1 MQVQGFIKPA
11 PELLPVAPYQP
22 YLYVRRVPPE
32 APITVHVNYI
42 YYIQATAPGPGSKS
56 EASLTAGDDLPK
68 IQAGILSGKS
78 SMKFCMVQTE
88 P

>member
-22 YLYVRRVPPE
+22 YLYVRRVPPG
-32 APITVHVNYI
+32 APITVYVNN
-42 YYIQATAPGPGSKS
+42 IQATALGPGSKS
-56 EASLTAGDDLPK
+56 ESSLTAGDDLTE
-68 IQAGILSGKS
+68 IQVGILLGKS
-78 SMKFCMVQTE
+78 SFMKLCKVQTR